1 MKLST
6 MGVGLS
12 SLALL
17 MGLVSLPACGD
28 DNKAGKDRSSKKKD
42 AKSDDEE
49 KDAKKEE
56 GEAKPASAKPEKGDE
71 GEPKEAKAEGAAD
84 VEGDAKGEVDSGPA
98 PCGELNEVPAIPD
111 TDSKPP
117 TVEEW
122 GKACKINT
130 QGPNSHPDDCE
141 MKVMR
146 EWLLVTCRGDYYKT
160 QNMESFGAVGVD
172 YFEMIKPNKL
182 ISYTM
187 KLSKG
192 RNQKI
197 RMCHTKNK
205 RASLFVS
212 WPTGEDKPLHVAL
225 ARGPACD

>member
-1 MKLST
+1 M
-6 MGVGLS
+6 
-12 SLALL
+12 ALL

-42 AKSDDEE
+42 AKSDDEDEE

-56 GEAKPASAKPEKGDE
+56 GEAKPASAKPEKDDE
-71 GEPKEAKAEGAAD
+71 GESKEAKAEGAAD
-84 VEGDAKGEVDSGPA
+84 AEGEVDSGPA